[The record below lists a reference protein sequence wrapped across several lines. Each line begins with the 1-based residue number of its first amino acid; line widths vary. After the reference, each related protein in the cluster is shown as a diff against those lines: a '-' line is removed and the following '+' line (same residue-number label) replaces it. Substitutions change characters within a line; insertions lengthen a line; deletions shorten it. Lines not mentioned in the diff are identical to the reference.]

1 MIFRKNFEISFQ
13 KFYKENPDGTE
24 ILDNPEARRETPD
37 TPTVKDL
44 ADDAR
49 DLAQKTAKKGEELWE
64 QARRLNRWTEN
75 ADKWKTPLDA
85 KKGEF
90 ENAYQEYLKL
100 QGSSD
105 QSPEAKR
112 KLEEATKKLAE
123 NEKAYQEEMWKQ
135 LSEAK
140 GTLPA
145 EVQEKA
151 ETQGLGKA
159 LTDLHYNNRE
169 LTQDQ
174 IDFVSKTFPKAWE
187 RIITNPKFPE
197 QNPEFAKLRDKAIE
211 RALQEN
217 GNISRE
223 PQETYQKRLVENL
236 KKNLGINVPDD
247 YLTKMWLQKYAQ
259 EKLKSGTVARDI
271 KYDENGNPTGW
282 KPESGRSWALPS
294 PGDASEPTDR
304 FDTWYEGLKGS
315 PTNELLG
322 MLGGS
327 KEAIEKNLTTV
338 RFLGKTTQLHKCMVP
353 LLQKVEADIKAD
365 PAASKYGIT
374 DFQWFNWRTKRNGS
388 SLSNHA
394 LGIAFDINP
403 DKNMGSFGNGGCDMP
418 KEFVNAF
425 KKNGFVWGG
434 DWKSPYD
441 PMHFEY
447 SNKEKLAAALK
458 WGQSV

>member
-24 ILDNPEARRETPD
+24 ILDNPEARKEKD

-64 QARRLNRWTEN
+64 QARRLNGWTEN
-75 ADKWKTPLDA
+75 ADKWKTSLDA

-100 QGSSD
+100 KGSSD
-105 QSPEAKR
+105 QSPEAKQ

-187 RIITNPKFPE
+187 KVITDSEFAK

-223 PQETYQKRLVENL
+223 PQKDYQKRLVENL
-236 KKNLGINVPDD
+236 KKNLGVNVPDD
-247 YLTKMWLQKYAQ
+247 YLTSMWLERYN
-259 EKLKSGTVARDI
+259 GDI
-271 KYDENGNPTGW
+271 IDWKKIAGDINYDSKGNPTGW
-282 KPESGRSWALPS
+282 KPESGRSWPVPS
-294 PGDASEPTDR
+294 QNSASEPTGSPNA
-304 FDTWYEGLKGS
+304 WYEWEKWA

-322 MLGGS
+322 MLGGNEQAIRKGLEKPDFCWKTVELHGCIVPKL
-327 KEAIEKNLTTV
+327 KEIEK
-338 RFLGKTTQLHKCMVP
+338 Q
-353 LLQKVEADIKAD
+353 VEATGYKIN
-365 PAASKYGIT
+365 GLEG
-374 DFQWFNWRTKRNGS
+374 FNWRTKRNGS

-403 DKNMGSFGNGGCDMP
+403 SKNMGSFWDGGRDIP
-418 KEFVNAF
+418 QKVVDIFKNAWF
-425 KKNGFVWGG
+425 IWGG

-447 SNKEKLAAALK
+447 SNKQKLQAAFDSWK
-458 WGQSV
+458 VWKVS